1 LINLRNEFWNIL
13 HFEQWYLPVSQTSLR
28 QITVLFYL
36 DSSTFSDNWKEIA
49 RTAVIFT
56 YIHALVCGV
65 YGETYD
71 KYCKRQEVWV
81 LIVSHVTVK
90 LSEKVVGMSNK
101 VD

>member
-1 LINLRNEFWNIL
+1 
-13 HFEQWYLPVSQTSLR
+13 
-28 QITVLFYL
+28 
-36 DSSTFSDNWKEIA
+36 
-49 RTAVIFT
+49 
-56 YIHALVCGV
+56 V